1 MKNNSTTPI
10 PKDMKHKF
18 YLTLIT
24 GMVAATIL
32 TSCSNGSVDKSTQ
45 LEKLKTEHANLSK
58 QIAALEAEVAKE
70 DTTAVV
76 VKGKEVVVTE
86 LAPRKFDHY
95 AQTQGSVESEE
106 NIMVS
111 AKTMGVITQVLVREG
126 EVVNKG
132 QTLAQIDNTLIV
144 RGIEEMK
151 SQIELTNTIYERQK
165 NLWDQKIGTEV
176 QYLQAK
182 ASKESLEK
190 RLASMNEQNE
200 MTRIKS
206 PISGVVDAIEVKTG
220 QNIAPGMPAARVVNN
235 SELKIVASVSEAY
248 VSSFKKG
255 DKILVTFPSLKK
267 SVEARLSFVARNID
281 PLSRTFVVEASLPS
295 DPDFHPNMSA
305 VVKVVY
311 LTEPAAIVVP
321 VNVVQTVNNEKVLF
335 VAEADGK
342 NLVARRRVVT
352 VAGVFDNL
360 AQITSGVVA
369 GEKII
374 SFGYQ
379 GLSDGE
385 VVKM

>member
-1 MKNNSTTPI
+1 
-10 PKDMKHKF
+10 
-18 YLTLIT
+18 
-24 GMVAATIL
+24 MVAATIL
-32 TSCSNGSVDKSTQ
+32 TNCSNTSVDKSTQ
-45 LEKLKTEHANLSK
+45 LEKLKTEHATLSK

-70 DTTAVV
+70 DTTTVV
-76 VKGKEVVVTE
+76 VKGKEVMITE
-86 LAPRKFDHY
+86 LVTRKFDHY
-95 AQTQGSVESEE
+95 VQTQGSVESEE

-111 AKTMGVITQVLVREG
+111 AKTMGVITHVLVREG

-144 RGIEEMK
+144 TGIEEMK
-151 SQIELTNTIYERQK
+151 SQLELTNTIYERQK

-200 MTRIKS
+200 MTKIKS
-206 PISGVVDAIEVKTG
+206 PINGVVDALDAKVG
-220 QNIAPGMPAARVVNN
+220 QNISPGMPAARVVNN
-235 SELKIVASVSEAY
+235 SELKIVANISEAY

-255 DKILVTFPSLKK
+255 DKILVTFPGLKK
-267 SVEARLSFVARNID
+267 SVEASLSFVARNID

-295 DPDFHPNMSA
+295 NPDFHPNMSA

-342 NLVARRRVVT
+342 NMVARRRVVT

-385 VVKM
+385 LVKI

>member
-1 MKNNSTTPI
+1 
-10 PKDMKHKF
+10 
-18 YLTLIT
+18 
-24 GMVAATIL
+24 MVAATIL
-32 TSCSNGSVDKSTQ
+32 TSCSNTSDDKSTQ
-45 LEKLKTEHANLSK
+45 LEKLKTEHATLSK
-58 QIAALEAEVAKE
+58 QITALEAEVAKE
-70 DTTAVV
+70 DTTTAVI
-76 VKGKEVVVTE
+76 KGKEVVVTE

-111 AKTMGVITQVLVREG
+111 AKTMGVITQVWVREG

-200 MTRIKS
+200 MTKIKS
-206 PISGVVDAIEVKTG
+206 PISGVVDAIEVKAG

-295 DPDFHPNMSA
+295 NPDFHPNMSA

-385 VVKM
+385 LVKI